1 MTSLS
6 KIGDE
11 RTLDLLE
18 KFRAGNSRGRA
29 HLEACISY
37 LRARVSN
44 QHSPATKAAP
54 LELLAQAEKAFAEEN
69 YGRTRILLENL
80 LANIKQPDSAYLDA
94 TVLLARSCAKM
105 NDVRTSVELIKP
117 LLPKLPEK
125 SRGAVSQEVA
135 SWLWSDLV
143 FQQYAPINDENYRLA
158 LEIHL
163 ELALMAKAPDDVLK
177 NLRSLTRWLEL
188 LGADNIVQWIRQLI
202 RTEAPGTWYA
212 DKHNR
217 EQYIRNV
224 DLSPY
229 MRNCLSS
236 VDKRV
241 KANATAKLKQVLR
254 SAHTLENAEL
264 LLEDD

>member
-1 MTSLS
+1 L
-6 KIGDE
+6 K
-11 RTLDLLE
+11 
-18 KFRAGNSRGRA
+18 
-29 HLEACISY
+29 ACISY

-54 LELLAQAEKAFAEEN
+54 RELLAQAEKAFAKEN
-69 YGRTRILLENL
+69 YGRARILLENL
-80 LANIKQPDSAYLDA
+80 LANIEQSDSIYLDA
-94 TVLLARSCAKM
+94 TVLLARSCAEM
-105 NDVRTSVELIKP
+105 NDERTSVELIKP

-143 FQQYAPINDENYRLA
+143 FQQYTPINDENYRLA

-163 ELALMAKAPDDVLK
+163 ELALVAKTPDDVLE

-188 LGADNIVQWIRQLI
+188 LGADDIVQWIRQLI
-202 RTEAPGTWYA
+202 RTEVPGTWYV

-229 MRNCLSS
+229 MRDCLSS
-236 VDKRV
+236 VDKRI
-241 KANATAKLKQVLR
+241 KANATAKLKQILR
-254 SAHTLENAEL
+254 GTHTLENAEL